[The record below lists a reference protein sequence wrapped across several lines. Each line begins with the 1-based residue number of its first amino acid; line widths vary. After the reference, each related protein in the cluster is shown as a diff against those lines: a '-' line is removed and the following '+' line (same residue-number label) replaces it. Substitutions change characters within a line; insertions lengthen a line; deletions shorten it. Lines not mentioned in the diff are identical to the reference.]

1 MEMNQGIHH
10 YALPRGL
17 DGIDFYSYLNIRTSV
32 LPAFEIYKQ
41 GQGSLK
47 EGQVLFKTLITFTV
61 LEFCPCVLVGGICT
75 PFLLV
80 REMEMFVMYSVMCH

>member
-17 DGIDFYSYLNIRTSV
+17 GGIDFYSYLNICTSV

-47 EGQVLFKTLITFTV
+47 EGQVLFKTLCRFEAYDYHFHILQTFLGV
-61 LEFCPCVLVGGICT
+61 IAL
-75 PFLLV
+75 
-80 REMEMFVMYSVMCH
+80 